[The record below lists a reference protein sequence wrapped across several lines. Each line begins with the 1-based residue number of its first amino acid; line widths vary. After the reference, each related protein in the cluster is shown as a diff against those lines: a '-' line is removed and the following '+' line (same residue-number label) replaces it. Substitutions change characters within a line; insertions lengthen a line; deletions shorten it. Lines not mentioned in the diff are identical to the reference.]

1 MKKKTVWA
9 YIDGKKQIDV
19 LQAALDNNIMLAE
32 MKERLVKANAGHEV
46 VFRTEGVAVK

>member
-19 LQAALDNNIMLAE
+19 LQAALDNNIMLTE
-32 MKERLVKANAGHEV
+32 MKERLIKAHVGHEI
-46 VFRTEGVAVK
+46 VFKTEGARG